1 MKVRENDWIDICI
14 DADFTLEEKIK
25 LLKYLLTNK

>member
-1 MKVRENDWIDICI
+1 MKVKVIDWVDICV

>member
-1 MKVRENDWIDICI
+1 MKKRLITWEDICI
-14 DADFTLEEKIK
+14 DSEFTLEQKII

>member
-1 MKVRENDWIDICI
+1 MVVREIDWVDICI
-14 DADFTLEEKIK
+14 DTEFTLEEKIK

>member
-1 MKVRENDWIDICI
+1 MKVREIDWVDICI

>member
-1 MKVRENDWIDICI
+1 MKVREIDWVDICI
-14 DADFTLEEKIK
+14 DTEFTLEEKIK